1 MPADNVTPFRRPP
14 KRPAA
19 PQQSGWG
26 LKTHR
31 GKAVLAHLLT
41 LAAFALA
48 LVFPAA
54 PLSLIALGVAVAAL
68 LFVYSNRGAGMPWA
82 NTHHEHAL
90 RTLVIGYVIITLVSL
105 LIMVVNT
112 PLTPASMRDI
122 FRKFSFWTSVAVA
135 LWAGARALIALVLA
149 ALRQPLRNPRGWL
162 V

>member
-1 MPADNVTPFRRPP
+1 M
-14 KRPAA
+14 
-19 PQQSGWG
+19 
-26 LKTHR
+26 
-31 GKAVLAHLLT
+31 
-41 LAAFALA
+41 
-48 LVFPAA
+48 
-54 PLSLIALGVAVAAL
+54 AVAAL

-90 RTLVIGYVIITLVSL
+90 RTLVIGYVIMTLVSL

-112 PLTPASMRDI
+112 PLTPAGVRRTLRD
-122 FRKFSFWTSVAVA
+122 FSFWTSVVVV